1 MVNKNILWVEKYRPA
16 TLDQYVFHDNT
27 HKIAFEQMVNTRTL
41 PHLLLSGSCG
51 TGKTTLAKIL
61 INSLN
66 IDDTDHLL
74 INASDENSVDDIRDK
89 VKGFISSVALSDIKI
104 VQLEEADYLSQP
116 AQAILRKY
124 MEEFNEQARFI
135 LTCNYEH
142 KIIPPLRSRVQ
153 QYRFTASNRD
163 EITEFAAKILIA
175 EGVQFNI
182 ELLDRYIAVG
192 YPDIRKIIQ
201 LLQQNTID
209 GVLMSTT
216 VQSESNDYKF
226 KLIEFISNDQW
237 PAARKLCC
245 DNVATEE
252 WEDLYKFLYLNLHKS
267 SKFSD
272 NTKWENGIVTIA
284 EHLYKHG
291 LIADPE
297 INGAAMFIRLSQI

>member
-16 TLDQYVFHDNT
+16 TLDEYIFHDNS
-27 HKIAFEQMVNTRTL
+27 HKVAFEQMVNTRTL
-41 PHLLLSGSCG
+41 PHLLLSGGCG

-89 VKGFISSVALSDIKI
+89 VKGFISSIALSDIKI

-182 ELLDRYIAVG
+182 ELLDRYVAVG

-209 GVLMSTT
+209 GVLMQTT

-226 KLIEFISNDQW
+226 KLIELIGNDQW
-237 PAARKLCC
+237 QAARKLCC

-272 NTKWENGIVTIA
+272 TTKWDSGIVTIA